1 MSTAHHGTNIT
12 FMVLRHPILVIL
24 GAVCDKNSFPLNTYN
39 TICAKDLIFANCDV
53 AKYSMTIKDE
63 KLNKIRRPADQ
74 IKLAG
79 QRRLSEEC
87 RIYFCPPEP
96 S

>member
-1 MSTAHHGTNIT
+1 MIKTV
-12 FMVLRHPILVIL
+12 FR
-24 GAVCDKNSFPLNTYN
+24 LNTYN
-39 TICAKDLIFANCDV
+39 TICAEDLIFANCDV

-63 KLNKIRRPADQ
+63 KLNNLRRPADQ

-79 QRRLSEEC
+79 QRRLSEEF

-96 S
+96 EPS